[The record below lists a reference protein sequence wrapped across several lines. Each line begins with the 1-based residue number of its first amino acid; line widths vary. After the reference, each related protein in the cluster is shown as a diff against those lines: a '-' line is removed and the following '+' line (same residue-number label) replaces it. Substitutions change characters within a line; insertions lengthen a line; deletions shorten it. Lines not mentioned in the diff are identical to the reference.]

1 MELNVREMAGR
12 LKQKKETAES
22 LLEEIRSALEKSL
35 EEIAGKLKQYIAAKL
50 LLSEAE
56 VSDNIIEMD
65 QDQCGESIAYDRGTA
80 QRNGS
85 SGKMRKCAGGVVQ
98 AGIAVY

>member
-22 LLEEIRSALEKSL
+22 LLEEIRSALEKSP

-56 VSDNIIEMD
+56 I
-65 QDQCGESIAYDRGTA
+65 
-80 QRNGS
+80 
-85 SGKMRKCAGGVVQ
+85 
-98 AGIAVY
+98 